1 MATQTES
8 VVNTIPLT
16 KATKP
21 LEKYTHHPESKEDL
35 KYADLVTIDLSE
47 FDRPGGKEKLAAQLK
62 TAVHEVGFFYV
73 TNFGLTQGQIDE
85 QFAIARE
92 FFKLPEAER
101 LSFRAPLEEG
111 IYNGYRP
118 LGSIEILPGL
128 RDNIEFYNI
137 MKFLPQYDR
146 THPDVIRQYWN
157 EIEKFHRHCHEHI
170 AYKLFRLLA
179 IVLELPED
187 ELENGHR
194 YEANCDSGLRYMMY
208 RARSPE
214 ENEKFKNLYSRG
226 HTDNGTITFVFQQ
239 PVSALQVKKHNE
251 SDWEWL
257 RIQPGTLSVNVA
269 DIMTMLSNGWLKSG
283 VHRVIVPPEDQRH
296 LERLGLLYF
305 VRPSDR
311 LKLKS
316 VNSPLLRR
324 EGYHKDTTDLD
335 IPATEWTRERIK
347 KNWSRSP
354 TDLEGKVSL
363 GGFNAKLFYE

>member
-8 VVNTIPLT
+8 IVEVPIT
-16 KATKP
+16 KSTKP
-21 LEKYTHHPESKEDL
+21 LERYIHPPESKQDL

-62 TAVHEVGFFYV
+62 DAVHEVGFFHV
-73 TNFGLTQGQIDE
+73 TNFGLTQEEIDR
-85 QFAIARE
+85 QFAIAKE
-92 FFKLPEAER
+92 FFSLPEDER
-101 LSFRAPLEEG
+101 VSFRAPLEEG

-146 THPDVIRQYWN
+146 NHPDVVRRYWE

-179 IVLELPED
+179 IILELPED
-187 ELENGHR
+187 QLVDGHR
-194 YEANCDSGLRYMMY
+194 YEAECDSGLRYMCY
-208 RARSPE
+208 RARTQE
-214 ENEKFKNLYSRG
+214 ENEKYKHLYSRG

-239 PVSALQVKKHNE
+239 PVAALQVKKYDDSE
-251 SDWEWL
+251 WEYL
-257 RIQPGTLSVNVA
+257 PIRPGTLAVNIA

-283 VHRVIVPPEDQRH
+283 VHRVIVPPEDQQSFD
-296 LERLGLLYF
+296 RLGVLYF

-316 VNSPLLRR
+316 VDSPLLRR
-324 EGYHKDTTDLD
+324 EGYHKDTTDID
-335 IPATEWTRERIK
+335 IPAPEWTRARIK
-347 KNWSRSP
+347 KNWTRSP
-354 TDLEGKVSL
+354 TDLNENVSM
-363 GGFNAKLFYE
+363 GGFKAKVFYE